1 MRSHRHIMTTDAGC
15 RGSLEKEV
23 GTADLPELQRQ
34 LLSITPGKAECYTYS
49 LMDGNGRREDQV
61 PHPLCLQGSMAA
73 GTDSMTAF
81 NSPVLYH

>member
-1 MRSHRHIMTTDAGC
+1 MTTDAGC
-15 RGSLEKEV
+15 GGSLEKEV

-73 GTDSMTAF
+73 GTDFMTAF